1 MLRSDASK
9 TTNVK
14 GVDRSGSKD
23 GQTTFSDPMG
33 PEPIHQAQ
41 HADIGLQAC
50 CQLLHAMGLEP
61 IRTDSMNPLG
71 CKPIDIQLCR
81 ALAARPQGTVRL
93 PVRWPPRTC
102 VRRTPLGPWVNGL
115 CASRYANRQASA
127 VPQRRAT
134 QASSQQPCTN
144 REWCPASLVVPIALR
159 RGGRTETLTR
169 PLHTHTQVRA
179 FTDTEARPADR

>member
-14 GVDRSGSKD
+14 TLIEVDRRMARPPSVIRWAPSPFIRQSMPTLGCKPSVSCRM
-23 GQTTFSDPMG
+23 Q
-33 PEPIHQAQ
+33 
-41 HADIGLQAC
+41 C
-50 CQLLHAMGLEP
+50 GLEP
-61 IRTDSMNPLG
+61 IRIDSMSPLG
-71 CKPIDIQLCR
+71 SKPIDIQLCR
-81 ALAARPQGTVRL
+81 AFAARPQCTVRP

-102 VRRTPLGPWVNGL
+102 VRRTPLGPWVNGP

-159 RGGRTETLTR
+159 REGRTETLT
-169 PLHTHTQVRA
+169 
-179 FTDTEARPADR
+179 